1 MKKIIILAI
10 AAIAATIALCSFA
23 AAEENI
29 PSSGTVTLESVSVP
43 ALNFSMPASRA
54 VQILA
59 LMPDSIVDACRQE
72 YRAVRTKCNTSSRFT
87 HEGVQVRVTGRNGST
102 VSIEFSVPGY
112 KVSANDV
119 SWTELDAFFAESA
132 QTSK

>member
-1 MKKIIILAI
+1 MKKIIILSI
-10 AAIAATIALCSFA
+10 AAIAATIALCSFV

-72 YRAVRTKCNTSSRFT
+72 YRVVRTKCNSSSRFT
-87 HEGVQVRVTGRNGST
+87 HEGVQVRVTDRNGST

-112 KVSANDV
+112 KVSADDV

-132 QTSK
+132 QTSE

>member
-1 MKKIIILAI
+1 MKKTIILAI
-10 AAIAATIALCSFA
+10 AAIAATIALCSFV

-43 ALNFSMPASRA
+43 ALNFSMPVSRA
-54 VQILA
+54 VQILD
-59 LMPDSIVDACRQE
+59 LMPDSIIDACWQE
-72 YRAVRTKCNTSSRFT
+72 YKAVRTKCNTSSRFT
-87 HEGVQVRVTGRNGST
+87 HEGVQVRVTDRNGST
-102 VSIEFSVPGY
+102 VSVEFSVPGY

-119 SWTELDAFFAESA
+119 SWTELDAFFAGNA

>member
-43 ALNFSMPASRA
+43 ALNFSMPAY
-54 VQILA
+54 
-59 LMPDSIVDACRQE
+59 E
-72 YRAVRTKCNTSSRFT
+72 
-87 HEGVQVRVTGRNGST
+87 
-102 VSIEFSVPGY
+102 
-112 KVSANDV
+112 
-119 SWTELDAFFAESA
+119 
-132 QTSK
+132 